1 MQEPSWEASG
11 VRSGERKEETER
23 WSWKLG
29 RTVCLRAQEEKKNK
43 KCFAAAISFLFF
55 LFLYPFVVLV

>member
-29 RTVCLRAQEEKKNK
+29 RTVCLRAQEEKKIRSVSLQL
-43 KCFAAAISFLFF
+43 FHFYFFFSFIL
-55 LFLYPFVVLV
+55 L